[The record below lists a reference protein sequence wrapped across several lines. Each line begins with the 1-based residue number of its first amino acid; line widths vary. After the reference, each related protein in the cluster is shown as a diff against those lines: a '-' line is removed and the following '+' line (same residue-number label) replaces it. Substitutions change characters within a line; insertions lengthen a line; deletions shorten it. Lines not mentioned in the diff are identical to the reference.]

1 MALTFFFVPAGTLA
15 AFALIRYYD
24 DHSGQLNHRDICT
37 GLLWCALWL
46 LLSVYSRKE
55 LSLPLSISMGLLCA
69 CTVTDALRTWLP
81 AELTLP
87 LAVSMLWH
95 ASLFPWGFQ
104 NALIWG
110 AVWATFYGGRWLFYR
125 MQRREDSPG
134 GGDIIL
140 AGIAGI
146 AGGPSSA
153 FLIASAIA
161 GHLAWGTVRHLH
173 EAPFGPWLCLAITV
187 QLLLF

>member
-24 DHSGQLNHRDICT
+24 DHSGRLNRRDICT

-46 LLSVYSRKE
+46 LLSIFSRTP
-55 LSLPLSISMGLLCA
+55 LSLPLSLSMGLLCA
-69 CTVTDALRTWLP
+69 CTVTDSLRTWLP

-110 AVWATFYGGRWLFYR
+110 RSGPHFTVVAGCFTGCNVGR
-125 MQRREDSPG
+125 
-134 GGDIIL
+134 
-140 AGIAGI
+140 
-146 AGGPSSA
+146 
-153 FLIASAIA
+153 
-161 GHLAWGTVRHLH
+161 
-173 EAPFGPWLCLAITV
+173 TV
-187 QLLLF
+187 QAAATLFWRVSPALPAARHPRF